1 MQSLPFTVLWGRA
14 VRSRDADKMPPGGT
28 YRSGVMVIISAVRT
42 EYTYAFVSVKP
53 SGARKKY
60 MDAWWKKYIG
70 TGIG

>member
-14 VRSRDADKMPPGGT
+14 VRSRDEDKMPPGGT

-42 EYTYAFVSVKP
+42 EYTYAFVSIRP

-60 MDAWWKKYIG
+60 MVA
-70 TGIG
+70 GIG